1 LHNKSFCLWM
11 NGTIGYLN
19 QFLNWKKKRLKKEEL
34 EMKKGLKSVFW
45 KLKKMK
51 EKIHSFRNVFPLPI
65 SKIQKSISQFP
76 LSTILPISQT
86 FFSQTFSNDS
96 SGSNEIFYYSFSPC
110 FIFHPLS
117 STDIRAGVFHFRH
130 FTASP
135 LFYIPNSIKLFQN
148 TPELSRVFFPLSFLI
163 KTVPLTV
170 VSLDSWLG
178 QLESRWS
185 IHARH

>member
-34 EMKKGLKSVFW
+34 EMKKGLKSVFELESER
-45 KLKKMK
+45 KNTFLSKCLPSPNFQNP
-51 EKIHSFRNVFPLPI
+51 KINFPI
-65 SKIQKSISQFP
+65 SFFHHITNISKQ
-76 LSTILPISQT
+76 